1 MLNKKSLLIALV
13 IFILC
18 FAISTVSAAN
28 TNVDE
33 IAIAETSNIELESI
47 NEANLLS
54 DNKNSVELSANTNNT
69 IKENNMNAAKNAE
82 IYTNNGDSVL
92 NNTKVTPII
101 SVENVI
107 IKNGENIIIP
117 FNVTDNEGKYI
128 PGGPL

>member
-69 IKENNMNAAKNAE
+69 IKENNMNNTAKNTE

-101 SVENVI
+101 RLKMLSLKME
-107 IKNGENIIIP
+107 K
-117 FNVTDNEGKYI
+117 T
-128 PGGPL
+128 